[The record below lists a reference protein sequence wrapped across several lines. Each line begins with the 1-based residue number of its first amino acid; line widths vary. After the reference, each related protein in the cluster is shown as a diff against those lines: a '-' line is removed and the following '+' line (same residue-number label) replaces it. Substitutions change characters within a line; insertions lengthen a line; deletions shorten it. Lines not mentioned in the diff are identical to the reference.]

1 MVFCMLIQVPHHN
14 IFRHTFLLTNKV
26 WILQVFFLF
35 SEWHSHSESKLGMN
49 AGVSWVLRHCYMVL
63 SRYYL

>member
-1 MVFCMLIQVPHHN
+1 MWKYFISLSIAG
-14 IFRHTFLLTNKV
+14 
-26 WILQVFFLF
+26 FFWF
-35 SEWHSHSESKLGMN
+35 SKWHGHSESKLGIN

>member
-1 MVFCMLIQVPHHN
+1 MSKYFSSLGIAG
-14 IFRHTFLLTNKV
+14 
-26 WILQVFFLF
+26 FFGF

-63 SRYYL
+63 SRYYLCSGGLKSLNGIVQ